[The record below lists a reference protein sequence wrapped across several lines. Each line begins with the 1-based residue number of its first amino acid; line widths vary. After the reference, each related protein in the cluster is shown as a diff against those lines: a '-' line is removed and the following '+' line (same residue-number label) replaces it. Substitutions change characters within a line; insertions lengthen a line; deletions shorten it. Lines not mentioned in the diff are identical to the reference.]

1 MRIRKTSLD
10 FFETETQTCFSV
22 LLDTVLKIDE
32 KAENFPSIELSGRT
46 LANAGIP
53 VHRDWG
59 DFQAQQIFIE
69 EIKKI

>member
-32 KAENFPSIELSGRT
+32 KAENFFKETDDIC
-46 LANAGIP
+46 
-53 VHRDWG
+53 
-59 DFQAQQIFIE
+59 
-69 EIKKI
+69 KKM